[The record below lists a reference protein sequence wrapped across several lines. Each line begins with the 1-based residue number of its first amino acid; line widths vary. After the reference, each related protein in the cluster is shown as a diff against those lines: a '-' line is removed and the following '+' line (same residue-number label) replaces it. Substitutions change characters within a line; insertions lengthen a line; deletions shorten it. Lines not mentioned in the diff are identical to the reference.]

1 MHQTV
6 DVNPLTEQLAA
17 LLAAGLK
24 PQDSSA
30 AAFKRSNGERTD
42 AELINLAKVLLGE
55 AQVPIETAHE
65 EPQHPAYS
73 NTSSG
78 ILEWDDNVLRELAT
92 TGTVAEVRP
101 KKHEQLPEA
110 CGNTE
115 EINGTSEQRCLVYST
130 EAGAQWTERVTA
142 EVVALAQR
150 RRTHDGWV
158 WVNVADVTEHE
169 MELLGRAFELH
180 PLTVEDILADSGD
193 SDKVERIG
201 DYVLVIFRATTQYQT
216 VVTTAIVVGRGSVLT
231 FHSGAATHL
240 QTQQIL
246 RRVAEGATGGW
257 YVAYVVVDEAT
268 DGLSEAMRAVDAE
281 VRDVDALVMAL
292 PAHQNTDRLLQRI
305 GVARR
310 RILGLWQLLPGKPD
324 AVRELWRC
332 ATNYDQIELQM
343 DDQIEELRHR
353 LADVCDHLASL
364 AALAAH
370 CELVLARAHA
380 NYLAQLSLNA
390 TRMTMRVRVF
400 SNRCL
405 VLVALMLPLHL
416 VTLAFGQNIVVPWNT
431 HEKDLGSLAIAWLSI
446 MGCLLALF
454 SSALLLARYLRIV

>member
-1 MHQTV
+1 MHQV
-6 DVNPLTEQLAA
+6 ADSNQLTEQLAA

-24 PQDSSA
+24 PQDSSVA
-30 AAFKRSNGERTD
+30 TFRESNGERTD
-42 AELINLAKVLLGE
+42 AEFIDLAKMLLGE
-55 AQVPIETAHE
+55 VQVTAETAPE
-65 EPQHPAYS
+65 ETQHPANFNS
-73 NTSSG
+73 SSG
-78 ILEWDDNVLRELAT
+78 ALEWDDNILRELAT

-101 KKHEQLPEA
+101 KKQELLTDV

-115 EINGTSEQRCLVYST
+115 EINETSEQRCLVYSAK
-130 EAGAQWTERVTA
+130 AGAQWAESITA
-142 EVVALAQR
+142 EVVALTQK
-150 RRTHDGWV
+150 RRTQDGWV
-158 WVNVADVTEHE
+158 WMDVTGVTEHE
-169 MELLGRAFELH
+169 MELLGRAFKLH
-180 PLTVEDILADSGD
+180 PLTVEDILADSED

-201 DYVLVIFRATTQYQT
+201 DYVLVIFRTATQYQT
-216 VVTTAIVVGRGSVLT
+216 VVTTAVVVGRGSVLT
-231 FHSGAATHL
+231 FHSGVTAHL

-246 RRVAEGATGGW
+246 RRVVEGATGGW

-332 ATNYDQIELQM
+332 ATNSDQIEHQM

-390 TRMTMRVRVF
+390 THMTMRVRVF

-431 HEKDLGSLAIAWLSI
+431 HEKDRGSLAIAWLAI
-446 MGCLLALF
+446 MGCILALF